1 MTAGRHGLVL
11 SCREARRTI
20 DFMATRAVIVDQ
32 WALVRLGIAAVLTA
46 REVET
51 IAEFEHGR
59 DGIAWAR
66 ANSADLLILGN
77 HLDRPALD
85 VVIEAATLDPV
96 PKVALLLTNPTKDEM
111 SALLTEGADALLVR
125 SVGGEELADALDR
138 VEAGERVIAPALLPL
153 LVGAVAPSAPTS
165 ASLLTGKEREVLAAL
180 AAGRSNQEIAEA
192 LFVTRAT
199 VKTHL
204 AHIYAKLEAKDR
216 HEAIARAV
224 ALGLLT

>member
-1 MTAGRHGLVL
+1 MTKV
-11 SCREARRTI
+11 
-20 DFMATRAVIVDQ
+20 ATRAAIVDQ
-32 WALVRLGIAAVLTA
+32 WALVRLGIRAVLTA
-46 REVET
+46 REVAT
-51 IAEFEHGR
+51 VVEFEHGR

-66 ANSADLLILGN
+66 AEHADLLVLGN

-85 VVIEAATLDPV
+85 VVTEAATLDP
-96 PKVALLLTNPTKDEM
+96 PPHVAVLLTNPSKDEL
-111 SALLTEGADALLVR
+111 SALLAAGADALLVR
-125 SVGGEELADALDR
+125 SVGGEELADALDK
-138 VEAGERVIAPALLPL
+138 VEAGERVIAPALVPL
-153 LVGAVAPSAPTS
+153 LLGAMAPT
-165 ASLLTGKEREVLAAL
+165 APRPDSLLTSKEREVLAAL
-180 AAGRSNQEIAEA
+180 AAGRSNLEIAEA

>member
-1 MTAGRHGLVL
+1 VAN
-11 SCREARRTI
+11 
-20 DFMATRAVIVDQ
+20 RAAIVDQ
-32 WALVRLGIAAVLTA
+32 WALVRLGIRAVLTA

-51 IAEFEHGR
+51 VVEFEHGR

-66 ANSADLLILGN
+66 AERADLLVLGN

-85 VVIEAATLDPV
+85 VVTEAATLDP
-96 PKVALLLTNPTKDEM
+96 PPHVALLLTNPSKEEL
-111 SALLTEGADALLVR
+111 SALLAAGADALLVR
-125 SVGGEELADALDR
+125 SVGGEELSAALDK

-153 LVGAVAPSAPTS
+153 LVGAVAPSAPTPD
-165 ASLLTGKEREVLAAL
+165 SLLTAKEREVLASL

>member
-1 MTAGRHGLVL
+1 MNR
-11 SCREARRTI
+11 
-20 DFMATRAVIVDQ
+20 MAMRAVIVDQ

-66 ANSADLLILGN
+66 ANQADLLVLGN

-85 VVIEAATLDPV
+85 VVTEAATLDLV
-96 PKVALLLTNPTKDEM
+96 PKVTLLLTNPSRDEM
-111 SALLTEGADALLVR
+111 SALLSAGADALLVR
-125 SVGGEELADALDR
+125 SVGGDELNESLDR

-153 LVGAVAPSAPTS
+153 LVGAMSPSAPEPN
-165 ASLLTGKEREVLAAL
+165 SLLTGKEREVLAAL
-180 AAGRSNQEIAEA
+180 AAGSSNQQIAEA
-192 LFVTRAT
+192 LFVTIAT

-204 AHIYAKLEAKDR
+204 AHIYAKLDAKDR

>member
-1 MTAGRHGLVL
+1 VAN
-11 SCREARRTI
+11 
-20 DFMATRAVIVDQ
+20 RAAIVDQ
-32 WALVRLGIAAVLTA
+32 WALVRLGIRAVLTA

-51 IAEFEHGR
+51 IVEFEHGR

-66 ANSADLLILGN
+66 AERADLLVLGN

-85 VVIEAATLDPV
+85 VVTEAATLDP
-96 PKVALLLTNPTKDEM
+96 PPHVALLLTNPSKQEL
-111 SALLTEGADALLVR
+111 SALLAAGADALLVR
-125 SVGGEELADALDR
+125 SVGGEELADALDK
-138 VEAGERVIAPALLPL
+138 VEAGERVIAPALLPM
-153 LVGAVAPSAPTS
+153 LVGAVTPSAPRPD
-165 ASLLTGKEREVLAAL
+165 ALLTAKEREVLAAL
-180 AAGRSNQEIAEA
+180 AAGRSNQEIAET

-204 AHIYAKLEAKDR
+204 AHIYAKLDAKDR

>member
-1 MTAGRHGLVL
+1 MHR
-11 SCREARRTI
+11 
-20 DFMATRAVIVDQ
+20 MAMRAVIVDQ

-66 ANSADLLILGN
+66 ANRADLLVLGN

-85 VVIEAATLDPV
+85 VVTEAATLDPV
-96 PKVALLLTNPTKDEM
+96 PKMTLLLTNPSRDEM
-111 SALLTEGADALLVR
+111 SALLSAGADALLVR
-125 SVGGEELADALDR
+125 SVGGDELNESLDR

-153 LVGAVAPSAPTS
+153 LMGAMSPSAPEPN
-165 ASLLTGKEREVLAAL
+165 SLLTGKEREVLAAL
-180 AAGRSNQEIAEA
+180 AAGSSNQQIAEA
-192 LFVTRAT
+192 LFVTIAT

-204 AHIYAKLEAKDR
+204 AHIYAKLDAKDR

>member
-1 MTAGRHGLVL
+1 VAN
-11 SCREARRTI
+11 
-20 DFMATRAVIVDQ
+20 RAAIVDQ
-32 WALVRLGIAAVLTA
+32 WALVRLGIRAVLTA

-51 IAEFEHGR
+51 VVEFEHGR

-66 ANSADLLILGN
+66 AERADLLVLGN

-85 VVIEAATLDPV
+85 VVTEAATLDP
-96 PKVALLLTNPTKDEM
+96 PPHVALLLTNPSKEEL
-111 SALLTEGADALLVR
+111 SALLAAGADALLVR
-125 SVGGEELADALDR
+125 SVGGEELSAALDK
-138 VEAGERVIAPALLPL
+138 VEAGERVIAPALLPM
-153 LVGAVAPSAPTS
+153 LVGAVTSTAPRPDA
-165 ASLLTGKEREVLAAL
+165 LLTAKEREVLAAL

-204 AHIYAKLEAKDR
+204 AHIYAKLDAKDR